1 MVSALAQAGHRIEA
15 QADAGQEL
23 PHAAPYFISFI
34 LQKIQNSFDG
44 GNELGVLGQES
55 I

>member
-1 MVSALAQAGHRIEA
+1 MVSALAQGGHRIEA

-23 PHAAPYFISFI
+23 PHAPYFISFI